1 MPRSASCGQAPIH
14 QRPVELLQNL
24 IRFNTTNP
32 PGNEGECIAYIN
44 QLLTDAGFET
54 TVPAMSPERPNLVT
68 RLAGRGNVPP
78 LLLYGHVDV
87 ATTENQTW
95 QYPPF
100 EGKLASGYV
109 WGRGALDMKGG
120 IAMMLAA
127 LLRAKAE
134 GLVPPGDV
142 VLAIVSDEERGN
154 NSVYGARYLV
164 ENHATLFKGCKY
176 AIGEFGGFTF
186 YLVEKKFYPI
196 MVAEKQVC
204 VVEATVR
211 GPSGH
216 PLSSIVRGG
225 TMAKLGYLLQQLDKH
240 RLPVHITP
248 TVRQMYETI
257 ASAVPSPANVVLGQ
271 LLDPSQTDQVLEL
284 LGTQG
289 QTMEPLVRNTVSV
302 TVVHGGEARNVVPS
316 EAVATLVGGLLPC
329 FSPADLVAELQC
341 IVGDEIEFKV
351 IRYDPGPA
359 EPDMWLF
366 NTLADILREADPDGI
381 SCPMVLSG
389 ITDARLFSK
398 LGIQTYGFL
407 PMNLPSDF
415 NFVQTLHAADE
426 RIPVEALAFGT
437 DAIYKVLQRFG
448 K

>member
-1 MPRSASCGQAPIH
+1 MPRSASGGQAPIY

-142 VLAIVSDEERGN
+142 VLAIVSDEEFG
-154 NSVYGARYLV
+154 SVYGARYLV

-186 YLVEKKFYPI
+186 YIGEKKFIPLWSLRSRFVSLKRLCAGQAGTHYRLSY
-196 MVAEKQVC
+196 
-204 VVEATVR
+204 VEAR
-211 GPSGH
+211 W
-216 PLSSIVRGG
+216 
-225 TMAKLGYLLQQLDKH
+225 
-240 RLPVHITP
+240 
-248 TVRQMYETI
+248 
-257 ASAVPSPANVVLGQ
+257 
-271 LLDPSQTDQVLEL
+271 
-284 LGTQG
+284 
-289 QTMEPLVRNTVSV
+289 RN
-302 TVVHGGEARNVVPS
+302 
-316 EAVATLVGGLLPC
+316 
-329 FSPADLVAELQC
+329 
-341 IVGDEIEFKV
+341 
-351 IRYDPGPA
+351 
-359 EPDMWLF
+359 
-366 NTLADILREADPDGI
+366 
-381 SCPMVLSG
+381 
-389 ITDARLFSK
+389 
-398 LGIQTYGFL
+398 
-407 PMNLPSDF
+407 
-415 NFVQTLHAADE
+415 
-426 RIPVEALAFGT
+426 
-437 DAIYKVLQRFG
+437 
-448 K
+448 